1 MVQKKLRNR
10 VLSSVLAAAMVF
22 SMAMPS
28 FAEETEP
35 EPSPA
40 VETTLAGAD
49 TQQAKPEQQSEKPAD
64 AAEAPAQSETESQT
78 DSQQTESTTEQASES
93 DKQTEASATQEDV
106 KESEQKK
113 EKEESVDSLTAKSG
127 SIEVVVER
135 KDGSSFEA
143 DDKLL
148 FLSDEKIGSD
158 ELSRVTSA
166 AQELLHPETK
176 EAEVSN
182 ESEEA
187 MEAAQ
192 EAEDTPAPDEAKE
205 AEETEP
211 ETAESFETV
220 VDWNSH
226 IAAVSIVDGD
236 GNIINEEYSYSFHI
250 ADDKFASAVSAGKE
264 LKVVSVKGDASSK
277 VGAGIS
283 ADNGSV
289 AFSFAGPNNAY
300 YWFGTYEETQVQVL
314 DIKGETDAGVSDKD
328 AGEDDTTDPTKLKL
342 SEDSDSVWSLVGTD
356 YGKGDA
362 RCYARTVTFY
372 AGKTKVDKNIA
383 YCVDPAYSS
392 PDTGTYKI
400 DGDSNKVTIS
410 EVTTKKLGKAM
421 YFLYGGPAYSKATI
435 SGLGNKTVQAY
446 VTGNMGLSSGNK
458 QKAITHYVLSYVKGS
473 SNWDTQLSSKG
484 AKEVKKIGDA
494 VIAAAN
500 AYNIAGGTSTLDR
513 DSVTATIAING
524 TKTSG
529 TIVYKAVP
537 ENAATITA
545 SGCVIHDATTGATG
559 NGSLVIAGGHSF
571 YLTTTSAIGNVT
583 YSVAPSMDTNYQC
596 YYMNFGSGK
605 QDMVSYYS
613 SPGNLHFSVNWPMHM
628 TLKVIKVD
636 AESELPSVYS
646 DQASLAGAEY
656 TIYSDGDCKNAIK
669 TITTDANGNAAANLP
684 FGTYFVKE
692 TKSPVG
698 YTKDPTVHII
708 TGTNSSVGSEVSA
721 TSSEQHNRLPIT
733 IQKYDA
739 ETGESVHA
747 LNNAATELP
756 AAEEGT
762 SDQENEPADTNSAK
776 YTFEG
781 AVYGIYPTE
790 ECSEDSLI
798 EAVTLGSDN
807 TGTSTVTYDI
817 TEKKVVTP
825 EGDEKEGFDF
835 GTYYVKEITP
845 PAGYVR
851 SDEVYPVTVTDNGDD
866 AVVNVRCEVKDSPI
880 PVEISKID
888 VVQKEDGT
896 ESPELPGA
904 TLEVRNED
912 GTLID
917 TWVSGDAP
925 HMIKGLPAGNYTL
938 KETLPPEMF
947 STATEV
953 AFTVEETLEVQKVVM
968 EDKPLELHISK
979 KDITNGKEIPGAT
992 LELKDSDGN
1001 LIEEWVSTDTPHVFQ
1016 YIKQGTYTLTE
1027 RIPANGYATAETIT
1041 FTVSDSLEVQHVEMF
1056 DTPLTVEI
1064 SKTDFTNGKEI
1075 PGAKLT
1081 VKDSEGNVVE
1091 SWTSTDKPHKIS
1103 MLNTGKYTL
1112 TEETCPAGYVQA
1124 ETVEFEIIDTEV
1136 VQKAEMKD
1144 KPIQVEISKQDIT
1157 NKEELPGATLIVKDS
1172 KGKQIEKWV
1181 STNKPHL
1188 MYALPAGD
1196 YTLTEITAPKG
1207 YKVAET
1213 VKFTVKETAEIQHVT
1228 MFDSPQDQVTAPKT
1242 GDMFR
1247 YWPALICVLGGL
1259 LLVIAF
1265 ALTKKRKVR

>member
-10 VLSSVLAAAMVF
+10 VLSSVVAAAMVF
-22 SMAMPS
+22 SMAMPF

-35 EPSPA
+35 DPAPA

-64 AAEAPAQSETESQT
+64 TAEAPAQPETEAPEA
-78 DSQQTESTTEQASES
+78 SQQTEALTEQASES
-93 DKQTEASATQEDV
+93 NGQTEAAAKQEDG
-106 KESEQKK
+106 KEGEKK
-113 EKEESVDSLTAKSG
+113 EETEEAVDSLTAKSG
-127 SIEVVVER
+127 SIEVVIEK
-135 KDGSSFEA
+135 KDGSSFDAE
-143 DDKLL
+143 DKLL
-148 FLSDEKIGSD
+148 LLSDEQIGTD
-158 ELSRVTSA
+158 ELSRITAA
-166 AQELLHPETK
+166 AQVLLHPETK
-176 EAEVSN
+176 EVEVSDEN
-182 ESEEA
+182 KESL
-187 MEAAQ
+187 EAAQ
-192 EAEDTPAPDEAKE
+192 DAEDAQVPDEAKE
-205 AEETEP
+205 AEETEA
-211 ETAESFETV
+211 ETEASFETV

-226 IAAVSIVDGD
+226 IAAVSIVDKD
-236 GNIINEEYSYSFHI
+236 GNVIDDEYSYAFRI
-250 ADDKFASAVSAGKE
+250 ADDKFVNAAAAGRE
-264 LKVVSVKGDASSK
+264 IDVVSCKGDALSK

-283 ADNGSV
+283 ADNGMTT
-289 AFSFAGPNNAY
+289 FSFTGPNNAY
-300 YWFGTYEETQVQVL
+300 YWFGTFEETQVQVL
-314 DIKGETDAGVSDKD
+314 DIKGESDAGVSDKD

-362 RCYARTVTFY
+362 RCFARTVTFY

-400 DGDSNKVTIS
+400 DGDSNKVSIS
-410 EVTTKKLGKAM
+410 DVTTKKLGKAM

-446 VTGNMGLSSGNK
+446 ITGNMGLSSGNK

-473 SNWDTQLSSKG
+473 NWDAQLTGKG

-500 AYNIAGGTSTLDR
+500 TYNIAGGTSTLDR
-513 DSVTATIAING
+513 DSVTATIAVDG

-537 ENAATITA
+537 ENTARITA
-545 SGCVIHDATTGATG
+545 SGCVIHDATSGATG

-571 YLTTTSAIGNVT
+571 YLTTTSATGNVK

-613 SPGNLHFSVNWPMHM
+613 SPGDLHFSVNWPMHM

-656 TIYSDGDCKNAIK
+656 TIYLDSDCTNAIK
-669 TITTDANGNAAANLP
+669 TITTDANGNAEANLP
-684 FGTYFVKE
+684 FGKYFVKE

-698 YTKDPTVHII
+698 YTLDPVLYDVS
-708 TGTNSSVGSEVSA
+708 GTNSSTVSFVTA
-721 TSSEQHNRLPIT
+721 TSSEQHNRLPIA
-733 IQKYDA
+733 IQKFDA

-747 LNNAATELP
+747 LNNAVTELSV
-756 AAEEGT
+756 AEEG
-762 SDQENEPADTNSAK
+762 SSEQEDESADSSSVK

-807 TGTSTVTYDI
+807 TGMSTVTYDI
-817 TEKKVVTP
+817 TEKKVITP

-845 PAGYVR
+845 PAGYVL

-888 VVQKEDGT
+888 VAQKEDGT

-904 TLEVRNED
+904 TLEVRSED

-947 STATEV
+947 STATEI

-1041 FTVSDSLEVQHVEMF
+1041 FTVGDSLEVQHVEMF

-1081 VKDSEGNVVE
+1081 VKDSDGNVID
-1091 SWTSTDKPHKIS
+1091 SWVSTDKPHKIS

-1157 NKEELPGATLIVKDS
+1157 NSKELPGATLIVKDS
-1172 KGKQIEKWV
+1172 KGKEIEKWV
-1181 STNKPHL
+1181 STNEPHL

-1213 VKFTVKETAEIQHVT
+1213 VKFTVKETAEIQHVK

-1247 YWPALICVLGGL
+1247 YWPALICILGGL
-1259 LLVIAF
+1259 FLVITS
-1265 ALTKKRKVR
+1265 ALTKKRRSK